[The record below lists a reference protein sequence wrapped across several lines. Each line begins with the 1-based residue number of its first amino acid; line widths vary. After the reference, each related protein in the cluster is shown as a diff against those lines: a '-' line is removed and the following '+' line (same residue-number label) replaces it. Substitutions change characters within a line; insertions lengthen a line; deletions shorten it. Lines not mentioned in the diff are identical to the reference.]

1 MCLKCSCNW
10 SLNVEDRGTS
20 SILIRDIG
28 VTTAS
33 DLIESS
39 HTAFC
44 ASALV
49 LSSYLLS
56 LYLRVKLLFKPSQ
69 FVLGIVLSRC

>member
-49 LSSYLLS
+49 LS